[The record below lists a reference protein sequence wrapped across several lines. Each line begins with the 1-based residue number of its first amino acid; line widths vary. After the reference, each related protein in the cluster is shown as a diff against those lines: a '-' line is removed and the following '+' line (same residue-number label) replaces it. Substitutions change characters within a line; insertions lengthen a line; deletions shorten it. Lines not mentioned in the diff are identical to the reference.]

1 MYLIQLCCIF
11 ATSNIMKRNF
21 IKYWFLSVFITVF
34 TFGCS
39 SLTEKGEGELI
50 KKKTPEANMKER
62 ILNRESAG
70 IIFSGKG
77 IIGGTSGGTSYEFA
91 TSNVL
96 WRASLQSLKD
106 MPIASANYSGGVLI
120 TDWIDSNE
128 IGTTYKIQINFKS
141 NELAATSLDV
151 QTFLKKCSSN
161 YTNCKLSSASEET
174 IASIKN
180 KILNTA
186 RSLVIAEEK
195 NKKK

>member
-11 ATSNIMKRNF
+11 ATTNIMKRNF

-39 SLTEKGEGELI
+39 SLKEKGEEELI

-62 ILNRESAG
+62 ILSRESSG
-70 IIFSGKG
+70 IFSSARSS
-77 IIGGTSGGTSYEFA
+77 IGGTSYEFA

-96 WRASLQSLKD
+96 WRASLQSLKG
-106 MPIASANYSGGVLI
+106 MPITSANYSGGVLI
-120 TDWIDSNE
+120 TDWIDSE
-128 IGTTYKIQINFKS
+128 KVGATYKIQINFKS
-141 NELAATSLDV
+141 NELATSSLDV

-161 YTNCKLSSASEET
+161 YTNCKLSTGSEET
-174 IASIKN
+174 SAAIKN

-186 RSLVIAEEK
+186 RSLTIAEEK

>member
-11 ATSNIMKRNF
+11 ATTDIMKKKF
-21 IKYWFLSVFITVF
+21 IKYSILSIFITVF

-39 SLTEKGEGELI
+39 SLKEKGEEELL

-62 ILNRESAG
+62 ILNREG
-70 IIFSGKG
+70 PGIFSSGKS
-77 IIGGTSGGTSYEFA
+77 IIGGTSYEFA

-120 TDWIDSNE
+120 TDWIDSKE
-128 IGTTYKIQINFKS
+128 IGTTYKIQINFQS
-141 NELAATSLDV
+141 NELAASSLDV

-161 YTNCKLSSASEET
+161 YTNCKLSSGSEET
-174 IASIKN
+174 SEAIKN

-186 RSLVIAEEK
+186 RSLVIAE
-195 NKKK
+195 KKK

>member
-1 MYLIQLCCIF
+1 MHLIQLWCIF
-11 ATSNIMKRNF
+11 TTIDNMKKKF
-21 IKYWFLSVFITVF
+21 IKYSILSIFITVF

-39 SLTEKGEGELI
+39 SLKEKGEEELL

-77 IIGGTSGGTSYEFA
+77 IIGGTSYEFA

-120 TDWIDSNE
+120 TDWIDSKE

>member
-11 ATSNIMKRNF
+11 ATTNIMKRNF

-39 SLTEKGEGELI
+39 SLKEKGEEELI

-62 ILNRESAG
+62 ILSRESNG
-70 IIFSGKG
+70 IFSSARSS
-77 IIGGTSGGTSYEFA
+77 IGGTSYEFA

-96 WRASLQSLKD
+96 WRASLQSLKG
-106 MPIASANYSGGVLI
+106 MPITSANYSGGVLI
-120 TDWIDSNE
+120 TDWIDSE
-128 IGTTYKIQINFKS
+128 EVGSTYKIQINFKS
-141 NELAATSLDV
+141 NELAVTSLDV

-161 YTNCKLSSASEET
+161 YTNCKLSTGSEET
-174 IASIKN
+174 SAAIKN

-186 RSLVIAEEK
+186 RSLTIAEEK

>member
-39 SLTEKGEGELI
+39 SLKEKGEGELI

-62 ILNRESAG
+62 ILSREG
-70 IIFSGKG
+70 PGIFSSGQS
-77 IIGGTSGGTSYEFA
+77 IIGGTSYEFA

-106 MPIASANYSGGVLI
+106 VPIASANYSGGVLI
-120 TDWIDSNE
+120 TDWIDSKE
-128 IGTTYKIQINFKS
+128 VGATYKIQINFKS
-141 NELAATSLDV
+141 NELAVSSLDV

-161 YTNCKLSSASEET
+161 YTNCKLSTGSEET
-174 IASIKN
+174 SAAIKN

-186 RSLVIAEEK
+186 RSLTIAEEK

>member
-1 MYLIQLCCIF
+1 MYLIKLCCIF
-11 ATSNIMKRNF
+11 ATSNIMKRDF

-39 SLTEKGEGELI
+39 SLKEKGEEGLL

-62 ILNRESAG
+62 ILSREG
-70 IIFSGKG
+70 PGIFSSGQS
-77 IIGGTSGGTSYEFA
+77 IIGGTSYEFA

-106 MPIASANYSGGVLI
+106 VPIASANYSGGVLI
-120 TDWIDSNE
+120 TDWIDSKE
-128 IGTTYKIQINFKS
+128 VGATYKIQINFKS
-141 NELAATSLDV
+141 NELAVSSLDV

-161 YTNCKLSSASEET
+161 YTNCKLSTGSEET
-174 IASIKN
+174 SAAIKN

-186 RSLVIAEEK
+186 RSLTIAEEK

>member
-11 ATSNIMKRNF
+11 TTTNIMKRNF
-21 IKYWFLSVFITVF
+21 IKYSFLSVFITVF

-39 SLTEKGEGELI
+39 SLKEKGEEELI
-50 KKKTPEANMKER
+50 KKKTPNPNMKER
-62 ILNRESAG
+62 IISREG
-70 IIFSGKG
+70 PGIFSSGKS
-77 IIGGTSGGTSYEFA
+77 IIGGTSYEFA

-120 TDWIDSNE
+120 TDWIDSKE
-128 IGTTYKIQINFKS
+128 VGATYKIQISFKS
-141 NELAATSLDV
+141 NELAVSSLDV

-161 YTNCKLSSASEET
+161 YTNCKLSTGSEET
-174 IASIKN
+174 SAAIKN

-186 RSLVIAEEK
+186 RSLTIAEEK